1 MPSQPDQPGGIKL
14 VDEPRRYDATAV
26 ARVSTQAV
34 PRSIRLSF
42 IHADI
47 DEREGAIPS
56 DWSGHAI
63 IGFDSGAEFDRDAKT
78 LLVICGFLAM
88 YVHDVEKKLD
98 QLPTPREAP
107 FELHTVFRLGYELR
121 DVAGI
126 EDSDPSEFAAT
137 NGVMHAWPYWRE
149 IAQSTSVRFG
159 LAPLLVGTYKMPW
172 SGDPKA
178 PAEQSTDI
186 NDTER

>member
-1 MPSQPDQPGGIKL
+1 MPSRPDQPGGIKL
-14 VDEPRRYDATAV
+14 DNEPRLYDATAV

-34 PRSIRLSF
+34 PRSMRLSF

-47 DEREGAIPS
+47 DERAGAIPS
-56 DWSGHAI
+56 DWSADAI

-78 LLVICGFLAM
+78 LLVVCGFLAM

-98 QLPTPREAP
+98 ELPTPREAP

-126 EDSDPSEFAAT
+126 HEGDAEEFAAT

-159 LAPLLVGTYKMPW
+159 LAPLLVGTYKLPW

-178 PAEQSTDI
+178 VS
-186 NDTER
+186 ERLTNAGE